1 MANDAFNFVNS
12 VKGPIIPRSNFNLSH
27 EVKMA
32 CEGGYLL
39 PFLCEEILPGDKFK
53 LGIEAHIKLAP
64 MLYPI
69 MHRIDASFHLFFVP
83 TRIIWDDFEK
93 YSIAFA
99 NGVDETTPVK
109 PYLSL
114 RTLANMNPSPLAN
127 GTLLDYMGFPTI
139 IDPQQMA
146 ALQQSNKSIN
156 SLPLRAYQC
165 IYNEFYRDEN
175 LIEEVDFRKGFSGSD
190 DSVAGNLLTLRK
202 RAWKKDY
209 FTACLPWTQKGDPV
223 AMPLNIQTDGAGI
236 DRFYWANSTNPANI
250 SAGSLNS
257 NFGGVMYGV
266 NRETSADG
274 TLKLTSSIAS
284 QRDQYGDHKHNITGG
299 SININDLRS
308 YFMLQG
314 IKEQLARGGTRY
326 TEFLRGVYGVVSS
339 DSRLQR
345 PQYLGGC
352 KTPVMIS
359 EVLQTSASAET
370 SALGQMAGHGIAV
383 GSSNL
388 TSHYF
393 EEAGF
398 LIGIMSITPKADYYQ
413 GLSRMWTRQD
423 VNDEFYPQF
432 GAMGE
437 QAVLNQ
443 EVMFTGRND
452 DHDEQTFG
460 YIPRYS
466 EYRFMPNR
474 VAGEF
479 RDTLDAWHLARKFS
493 LEDPPALN
501 QDFIEVDPSDFS
513 RIFNTAETA
522 PEHFRVQ
529 IGLNI
534 RASRPLSKYGTPKVL

>member
-1 MANDAFNFVNS
+1 MPNDAFNFVNS
-12 VKGPIIPRSNFNLSH
+12 VNGPIIPRSNFNLSH

-39 PFLCEEILPGDKFK
+39 PFLCAEILPGDKWK
-53 LGIEAHIKLAP
+53 IGLEAQIKLAP

-93 YSIAFA
+93 YSVGFA
-99 NGVDETTPVK
+99 NGVNETSPVK
-109 PYLSL
+109 PYL
-114 RTLANMNPSPLAN
+114 TIDALASSQSEPLDV
-127 GTLLDYMGFPTI
+127 GGLLDYLGFPP
-139 IDPQQMA
+139 PQLNGISSA
-146 ALQQSNKSIN
+146 SLAGDGKIIN

-165 IYNEFYRDEN
+165 IYNEYYRDEN
-175 LIEEVDFRKGFSGSD
+175 LIDEVPIRKDQSGSD
-190 DSVAGNLLTLRK
+190 DSILEDLVTIRK

-209 FTACLPWTQKGDPV
+209 FTACLPWVQKGTPV
-223 AMPLNIQTDGAGI
+223 AMPLNVITSGTPINRIYSEGSPLASASFNTLTTDSSGLTRVA
-236 DRFYWANSTNPANI
+236 STQKAVNFT
-250 SAGSLNS
+250 S
-257 NFGGVMYGV
+257 NTQSSQDSSS
-266 NRETSADG
+266 NRNHTHSVSAD
-274 TLKLTSSIAS
+274 
-284 QRDQYGDHKHNITGG
+284 
-299 SININDLRS
+299 ININDLRS

-314 IKEQLARGGTRY
+314 IKETLARGGTRY

-345 PQYLGGC
+345 PLYLGGA

-359 EVLQTSASAET
+359 EVLQTSQSSDA
-370 SALGQMAGHGIAV
+370 SALGQMAGHGLAV
-383 GSSNL
+383 GSSGL

-398 LIGIMSITPKADYYQ
+398 LIGIMSIIPKADYMQ
-413 GLSRMWTRQD
+413 GISRMWTRMD

-437 QAVLNQ
+437 QAVKN
-443 EVMFTGRND
+443 EEIFWKSDRTT
-452 DHDEQTFG
+452 DEATFG

-466 EYRFMPNR
+466 EYRFLPNR

-479 RDTLDAWHLARKFS
+479 RNTLDAWHLARKFS
-493 LEDPPALN
+493 TAPSLN
-501 QDFIEVDPSDFS
+501 KSFIEVSPEDFA
-513 RIFNTAETA
+513 RIFNTAEA
-522 PEHFRVQ
+522 ANEHFRVQ

>member
-1 MANDAFNFVNS
+1 
-12 VKGPIIPRSNFNLSH
+12 
-27 EVKMA
+27 MA

-39 PFLCEEILPGDKFK
+39 PFLCAEILPGDKWNV
-53 LGIEAHIKLAP
+53 GIEAHIKLAP

-83 TRIIWDDFEK
+83 TRIIWNDFEK

-109 PYLSL
+109 PYLML
-114 RTLANMNPSPLAN
+114 KTLANMNPTPLAN

-139 IDPQQMA
+139 TDPQAMA
-146 ALQQSNKSIN
+146 ALRTSNKTIN

-165 IYNEFYRDEN
+165 IYNEYYRDEN
-175 LIEEVDFRKGFSGSD
+175 LIDEVDFRKDFSGSD
-190 DSVAGNLLTLRK
+190 DSIASNLLTLRK

-223 AMPLNIQTDGAGI
+223 AMPLDLNLGASKLNAVRAADAPGNLWNNIVSLGSSGSGHLVAVDSNGVSHPAMISSFGAAYTEPGT
-236 DRFYWANSTNPANI
+236 NSHTHPVDN
-250 SAGSLNS
+250 
-257 NFGGVMYGV
+257 V
-266 NRETSADG
+266 
-274 TLKLTSSIAS
+274 
-284 QRDQYGDHKHNITGG
+284 

-352 KTPVMIS
+352 KTPIMIS

-383 GSSNL
+383 GASGLS
-388 TSHYF
+388 SHYF

-398 LIGIMSITPKADYYQ
+398 IIGIMSIIPKADYYQ

-437 QAVLNQ
+437 QAVRNEELF
-443 EVMFTGRND
+443 FTAQND
-452 DHDEQTFG
+452 DRDESTFG

-466 EYRFMPNR
+466 EFRFLPNR
-474 VAGEF
+474 VCGEF

-493 LEDPPALN
+493 RTDPPALN
-501 QDFIEVDPSDFS
+501 QDFIEVDPSDFT
-513 RIFNTAETA
+513 RIFNTAEA
-522 PEHFRVQ
+522 ADEHFRVQ

>member
-99 NGVDETTPVK
+99 NGVDDTTPVK

-114 RTLANMNPSPLAN
+114 KTLANMNPSPLAN

-146 ALQQSNKSIN
+146 ALRTSNKSIN

-165 IYNEFYRDEN
+165 VYNEYYRDEN

-223 AMPLNIQTDGAGI
+223 AMPLDVQIQGTRLNVI
-236 DRFYWANSTNPANI
+236 NYANTVGHAENKSSIT
-250 SAGSLNS
+250 S
-257 NFGGVMYGV
+257 GV
-266 NRETSADG
+266 NGQLLADG
-274 TLKLTSSIAS
+274 DPVYVTSGTPAFYDSSNSGHIHRVSNA
-284 QRDQYGDHKHNITGG
+284 

-493 LEDPPALN
+493 LSDPPALN